1 MHQVTSLLTVYCI
14 LKRVFCKYS
23 LPMVLFLTITAG
35 IILTIGDI
43 VLKQWVRNSSSL
55 FYAGGIFL
63 YLISMNLLAY
73 SYKYEN
79 IAVASLLMV
88 IFNILTL
95 TFVGYFFFPR
105 KHHALWNNWHCSWY
119 SLSQFS
125 WNWKIKKSSKKTPVL
140 LAGRVNLYIIILYF
154 LRTIQYFS

>member
-1 MHQVTSLLTVYCI
+1 
-14 LKRVFCKYS
+14 
-23 LPMVLFLTITAG
+23 MVLFLTITAG

-95 TFVGYFFFPR
+95 TFVGYFFF
-105 KHHALWNNWHCSWY
+105 HEN
-119 SLSQFS
+119 
-125 WNWKIKKSSKKTPVL
+125 ITPYEIIGIVL
-140 LAGRVNLYIIILYF
+140 GIASVSF
-154 LRTIQYFS
+154 LEIGK